1 MSPWRHRWRML
12 VGIDLRS
19 LALLRISLAAIL
31 IYDLLARFG
40 DLEAH
45 YSDRGVLPRA
55 ELLQWKGDELVFSLH
70 LLSGSVWL
78 QGALF
83 VIALFAAGC
92 LLVGWH
98 SRTMTVLS
106 WVLLASVQARNPLIL
121 HGGDQLL
128 RVMLFWAMFVP
139 WGRLASLDGRR
150 LGGRVMA
157 TALSPD
163 APYVVSVATL
173 ALKLQLCGM
182 YWTTAALK
190 WHPIWLEDGSAIA
203 MALRLDQLVTP
214 LGRSLTAYPDLLT
227 WATHGTMVLEI
238 LGPALAFCPWLTAP
252 LQLFTVVLF
261 VGFHLLGLA
270 PALYLG
276 IFPFVCAA
284 CWSLFL
290 PSAFWDRWCPGGLH
304 RLGRAWQRG
313 LEVLARALRLRR
325 RPGRWRTP
333 HGRTARWADG
343 LLQVGLAF
351 LVIYVALWNL
361 RTVDFERYRHL
372 LPEKANGVADVLQLG
387 QLWNLFAP
395 FPATE
400 DGWFVFVGTL
410 VDGDEVEVRSGGEVS
425 FDKPQ
430 NVSRSFGNERWK
442 KYLMNLDDR
451 QNGLHRRFY
460 GRYLCEEWNG
470 RHRGGERLASI
481 QMFVVRERTL
491 PSGVE
496 EAPRQG
502 RLWQQVCVLDEVPS
516 S

>member
-1 MSPWRHRWRML
+1 ML

-19 LALLRISLAAIL
+19 LALLRIGLASIL
-31 IYDLLARFG
+31 IYDLLARLR

-45 YSDRGVLPRA
+45 YSDGGVLPRA
-55 ELLQWKGDELVFSLH
+55 ELLQWKGDDLVFSIH
-70 LLSGSVWL
+70 LLGGSVAS
-78 QGALF
+78 QGVIF
-83 VIALFAAGC
+83 GIALAAAIA
-92 LLVGWH
+92 LLIGWH
-98 SRTMTVLS
+98 SRPMTVLS
-106 WVLLASVQARNPLIL
+106 WLLLASVQARNPLIL

-139 WGRLASLDGRR
+139 WGRVASLDARR
-150 LGGRVMA
+150 LGVRG
-157 TALSPD
+157 TTSGLSPD
-163 APYVVSVATL
+163 TPYVVSVATL

-190 WHPIWLEDGSAIA
+190 WHPIWVEDGSAVA

-214 LGRSLTAYPDLLT
+214 LGRSLTAYPELLT

-252 LQLFTVVLF
+252 LQVLTVLLFT
-261 VGFHLLGLA
+261 GFHLLGLA

-290 PSAFWDRWCPGGLH
+290 PQAFWDRWCPEAL
-304 RLGRAWQRG
+304 RRVGRAWRLG
-313 LEVLARALRLRR
+313 LEALGSKLGMPRRPVLWKPPQGRLRR
-325 RPGRWRTP
+325 WLAASLQ
-333 HGRTARWADG
+333 TA
-343 LLQVGLAF
+343 LAA
-351 LVIYVALWNL
+351 LVIYVGLWNL
-361 RTVDFERYRHL
+361 RTVDFERYRPL
-372 LPEKANGVADVLQLG
+372 LPERANVIADVLQLN

-400 DGWFVFVGTL
+400 DGWYVFVGTL
-410 VDGDEVEVRSGGEVS
+410 VGGDEVEVRSGGEVS

-460 GRYLCEEWNG
+460 GRYLCEAWNG
-470 RHRGGERLASI
+470 GHRGAERLASI

-491 PSGVE
+491 PSGEE
-496 EAPRQG
+496 EAPRRG
-502 RLWQQVCVLDEVPS
+502 RLWQQVCVLEETP
-516 S
+516 